1 MWFNIFTANGG
12 SYFINGTLSAI
23 AGQVMPQNLDSPSLR
38 SSQRKKKRFFF
49 VCFQEILFIYDFIQ
63 VALGTIDSHLE
74 NGNHSHEGYA
84 VAQLVEALHYKPEG
98 CRFDSQ

>member
-1 MWFNIFTANGG
+1 MVAAI
-12 SYFINGTLSAI
+12 LSMEHS
-23 AGQVMPQNLDSPSLR
+23 QPLLDR
-38 SSQRKKKRFFF
+38 SCHRILTHQASEAAKGKKKRFFF

-84 VAQLVEALHYKPEG
+84 VAQLVEALHYKSEG